1 MNKRQQLIERLGYD
15 PAEAFLFHMGVPP
28 AKTVPVASDM
38 ERALAIINGS
48 PYVKTKLGAEDVY
61 IHTIEAASSR
71 YIADRFMFLGISTL
85 QNLAADATAGIAFMT
100 RHAHGGFAGDGENP
114 YGRTFAGQL
123 EQLDSVSRV
132 LIQLYMLADHTPNGQ
147 AAAST
152 TDLHRG
158 MMGGTLFDAS
168 IGLKQ
173 GGQRVCDI
181 CLNDLFSL
189 NCSHFPGTAENMT
202 PAEVAAQITRGIPS
216 GAATYTVNDAH
227 VTEVSLVYDGA
238 VPNAGT
244 GLSSSV
250 PDLGRPRVAAAITPN
265 KGASMKPQEEIPAA
279 EQLETTADA
288 LTPETFAALRA
299 ENDRLKKVAK
309 DHETLAEQA
318 KTEKLSA
325 EAKTKVDGW
334 KRAGKLSGNGAT
346 KFEALAVAV
355 YTGQPVTREMFDAA
369 CEALSQLP
377 TTRLSEDAPEH
388 RENHDNRLSADDFK
402 SADKGNH
409 AMKTRIDLY
418 VKSLCVADPKKN
430 YVAHLREARAAA
442 FAR

>member
-1 MNKRQQLIERLGYD
+1 MNKRQRLTERLGYD
-15 PAEAFLFHMGVPP
+15 PAEAFLFRMGVPP
-28 AKTVPVASDM
+28 AKTVPVASDT
-38 ERALAIINGS
+38 ERALAIINAS

-71 YIADRFMFLGISTL
+71 YIADRFMFLGLSTL

-100 RHAHGGFAGDGENP
+100 RHANGGGFAGDGENP
-114 YGRTFAGQL
+114 YGRTFAGQI

-132 LIQLYMLADHTPNGQ
+132 LMQLYMLADHTPNGQ

-173 GGQRVCDI
+173 GGQRVCDV

-189 NCSHFPGTAENMT
+189 NCPHFPGMAESMT
-202 PAEVAAQITRGIPS
+202 PEQLTAQIARGIP
-216 GAATYTVNDAH
+216 GGVATYTVNGAH
-227 VTEVSLVYDGA
+227 ATEVSLVYDGA

-250 PDLGRPRVAAAITPN
+250 PNLGRSRVAAAITPN

-279 EQLETTADA
+279 EQPAITADA
-288 LTPETFAALRA
+288 LTPEAFATLKA
-299 ENDRLKKVAK
+299 ENSRLKKVAK
-309 DHETLAEQA
+309 DHEELAEQA
-318 KTEKLSA
+318 KTEKLTV

-346 KFEALAVAV
+346 KFEALAIAV

-369 CEALSQLP
+369 GEALSQLQ
-377 TTRLSEDAPEH
+377 TTRLSEDVKPAPQGDLATDED
-388 RENHDNRLSADDFK
+388 RRLSA
-402 SADKGNH
+402 
-409 AMKTRIDLY
+409 ID
-418 VKSLCVADPKKN
+418 P
-430 YVAHLREARAAA
+430 AAA
-442 FAR
+442 RRVAAANANAKAKK